1 MYKDDVSI
9 YIDMDGTLVE
19 YEEEYLKR
27 GIYENAIP
35 HDEIVKLARLL
46 NLEGY
51 DIWFLT
57 SIPDGE
63 NWIKEEKLRW
73 LYKHNLSIEDGYK
86 ILMPKYSL
94 KKCEVA
100 HERNPRT
107 LSILIDDFSKNLF
120 DWENFSSNENKFRG
134 IKCNNNINGTK
145 GSWSSYG
152 GYSISAFDCSLYL
165 MADIEKFIYATM
177 KEEV

>member
-51 DIWFLT
+51 DVWFL
-57 SIPDGE
+57 
-63 NWIKEEKLRW
+63 L
-73 LYKHNLSIEDGYK
+73 
-86 ILMPKYSL
+86 
-94 KKCEVA
+94 
-100 HERNPRT
+100 
-107 LSILIDDFSKNLF
+107 
-120 DWENFSSNENKFRG
+120 
-134 IKCNNNINGTK
+134 
-145 GSWSSYG
+145 
-152 GYSISAFDCSLYL
+152 LYL
-165 MADIEKFIYATM
+165 MVRIGLRKRNLDGYTSIIFQLKMATRFLCPSIP
-177 KEEV
+177 